1 MKVVSIFEKG
11 IGQSVDGNEKRSK
24 CWTVLKTLKTF

>member
-24 CWTVLKTLKTF
+24 CWTVLKTLKIF